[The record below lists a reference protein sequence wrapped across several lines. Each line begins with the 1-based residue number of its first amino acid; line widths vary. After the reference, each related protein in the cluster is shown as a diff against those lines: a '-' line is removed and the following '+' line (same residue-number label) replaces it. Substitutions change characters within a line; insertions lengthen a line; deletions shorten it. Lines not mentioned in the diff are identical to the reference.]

1 MDFGDVVHK
10 ALASRNKAE
19 QADGAAGADT
29 DHHGTTP
36 PQSKPRPP
44 PLASLSVAGS
54 THATSSGASPAASRT
69 ASPARHPLPHSHTA
83 HSSSTNT
90 TAPSAQTPA
99 SPSRRSSSYN
109 PLPRLNLNLSHRA
122 HNLENILSS
131 PTSPRSATS
140 SPSQSRSPSARRP
153 TATEEA
159 LFPPPALMSGPHI
172 GRSGLGLDTP
182 RPKHKSQAS
191 FDWFGDAVAR
201 ESALSGG
208 IPPYLVNGAGG
219 AGPGGETGSGG
230 STPNRIRRTDSPARM
245 DLSRSS
251 STSTSAG
258 GIAALSS
265 SANGKGKGR
274 AAVDRNG
281 RPKRGSSGDAPL
293 TEESEWEDDARS
305 PVSPPPNG
313 TGSFP
318 FATGSGSGSGGE
330 GASSPSGGGRGLR
343 TIGLSGAEPLSS
355 LRENSGDSSPGGAD
369 TPPPTALRGAF
380 TSSDLERGARRLR
393 GEEPDSDGAKE
404 RAFDWKRRAS
414 ALPSTFKVAKKVG
427 GGGGAG
433 VKKRGD
439 SKNKLARTQSAGDA
453 ESPPSGLVSSTA
465 AGDGTQSGA
474 ATPAAA
480 RARSIHAGEAV
491 DAEWEDEVRDQFD
504 ANAPAA
510 SSPAGGKPGTASR
523 RSSRW
528 APGGGGFFPH
538 GYKES
543 SSKPGS
549 GTSTPRDRD
558 GAMSEDEAVGALGG
572 AATPRRPG
580 AAQRRGSAWNVVRE
594 KLKGD
599 KAKKKKEAQG
609 ASLTGHELISEL
621 ATGVLPLVLVK
632 MAVMDRDE
640 QGEKRIPI
648 LLNYLK
654 LRITDSVYPFH
665 DKHAIFRIELE
676 YGDSAVKWV
685 IYRELKDFVNLHAH
699 YRVANLRQ
707 GIDKFPTFP
716 KTSLPYLNWLK
727 SEKGGKG
734 GVGKAEFAKAQR
746 EALENYLLKLIK
758 ATMFGPGANRLCKFL
773 EISAMSIMLSTRG
786 GEQGK
791 QGYLRITSS
800 GASRKKTP
808 GFHPIEW
815 KKRHEPKW
823 FIVRDSYIVSVDD
836 PASTEIYDVIMVDS
850 TFEIERPTRV
860 YRKGLQILNIDGSS
874 STEDLD
880 AGLREGAVDLL
891 ANEMKPQGHR
901 GARDPNDPSSSR
913 HKPMGGMGGKGAD
926 NHEDPEKAAEKE
938 REREGEGEGEGVS
951 SPSVAQDKN
960 RSARQRA
967 TSHLHDDPTAGAAD
981 ENLKS
986 SSNHVFYLRSSERKL
1001 RLVAKTERQQ
1011 DQFIASI
1018 EKMLAKTIWA
1028 GRNRFDSF
1036 APIRLNVA
1044 AQWLIDGRDYFWSL
1058 SRAIALAK
1066 HKIYI
1071 HDWWLSPELY
1081 LRRPAIDNQKWR
1093 LDRLLQRKAREGV
1106 QVFVIVYKEV
1116 SNDFTPVESA
1126 YTKSRLR
1133 GLHPNIHVQRSPSHT
1148 STGTLLWSHHEKMCV
1163 IDETIGFM
1171 GGLDLCFGRWDTPG
1185 HVLIDDG
1192 PNLLNADDPQN
1203 IDRDQAQQSQ
1213 IWPGKDYSN
1222 QRVLDFHTLS
1232 KPDEDMYDRG
1242 KVPRQPWHDI
1252 GLQIIGQPARDLC
1265 RHFIQ
1270 RWNYLLRI
1278 KNHTVKMPFL
1288 LPAPDFTPQQLQEQ
1302 RITGTCEV
1310 QICRSVGPWSMGI
1323 SHIEHSIQNAYI
1335 KAIQLSD
1342 HFVYIEN
1349 QFFVTSTAV
1358 EGTII
1363 ENKIGDALVSRIV
1376 RAHSEG
1382 TAWRAIIIVP
1392 TVPGYPYP
1400 LDHSEASSV
1409 RLIME
1414 CQYASICRGEHSI
1427 FARLRREGIDPDEY
1441 IAFFGLRA
1449 WGKLSSGA
1457 LTTESTYIHA
1467 KGMVVD
1473 DRIAIIGSAN
1483 INERSQRGDRDS
1495 ELACIIRDTDMID
1508 STMGGKPYQVGRFAH
1523 TMRVRLMRE
1532 HLGIDVDELEAA
1544 EGRSEVEAREATD
1557 LKGKKDEWDP
1567 DHQQTQ
1573 GTGTGAV
1580 AGKTFHWA
1588 ESAAGTAKS
1597 YAGHVVRGSTEA
1609 TQMGLEKG
1617 AHKVKR
1623 TLNIQIDEAE
1633 NKPSEA
1639 IDTEEETNA
1648 DKIVKGEKATDGFA
1662 STVVPTLEEKMMAE
1676 HRPPPESIEE
1686 GGIRQLRHNA
1696 TEEREAEPKTMP
1708 SSEARDAN
1716 EQANDPARANG
1727 PTTDGHGMPAKSSE
1741 EDQAKDKKLG
1751 HKVTQTSE
1759 LDDTRKLGMQPPPQE
1774 RKVSSEHSAPP
1785 LSPIDEDG
1793 APPKDGRPITPA
1805 PPRDDA
1811 APPDIAKSSGQRN
1824 RSDSSATSHGHGKH
1838 ASSASSSTPLQRTS
1852 SQSRGNEQAV
1862 NRNNITSSLRKN
1874 LRERGA
1880 YTIPLAAPKIDPYG
1894 FTDPLVDSFYK
1905 DVWLAAAV
1913 RNTQI
1918 YRKVFRC
1925 MPDDLVQTWKQ
1936 YREFQN
1942 WAERHNKAP
1951 KDVVPSGD
1959 EAPHSDPPGHSGQ
1972 HGAGGGGS
1980 AGGVV
1985 GQGGDEPGG
1994 QTMEKENR
2002 HKHIASATAPG
2013 TNPADVP
2020 GAKEARDYTQRAVDF
2035 ANDHVLGG
2043 ERGEKREGSASASAA
2058 AAANGNGHG
2067 HGAVSG
2073 EEELERSHQ
2082 RGSTI
2087 TRRARGSTLAG
2098 MEEAPFA
2105 GAGAGGA
2112 TGGGAGAGAGGTE
2125 KEKKGGRGRSAT
2137 VGGGGRGGDG
2147 KDEAGGKGGEG
2158 DLDESFPKE
2167 EREQMEQLLEE
2178 VTGQLVVFPTR
2189 FLEAESAGGNFL
2201 FSKDRIP
2208 PMAIYD

>member
-1 MDFGDVVHK
+1 MDFADAVHK
-10 ALASRNKAE
+10 ALERRSKGDPHPADPAAEAPPDGHSTASSNK
-19 QADGAAGADT
+19 
-29 DHHGTTP
+29 HRP
-36 PQSKPRPP
+36 PQ
-44 PLASLSVAGS
+44 LSLLLPNGS
-54 THATSSGASPAASRT
+54 THPTSSGASPAASRA
-69 ASPARHPLPHSHTA
+69 ASPARPPPPPAS
-83 HSSSTNT
+83 N
-90 TAPSAQTPA
+90 PKTPT
-99 SPSRRSSSYN
+99 SPSRRSSYN
-109 PLPRLNLNLSHRA
+109 PFHRPTPLDHVALSNSPPASSNR
-122 HNLENILSS
+122 SS
-131 PTSPRSATS
+131 PA
-140 SPSQSRSPSARRP
+140 QSRSPSRRQ
-153 TATEEA
+153 TAEGDFPFFHHPHHHHPHRPASTTSSFSETGDSTAAA
-159 LFPPPALMSGPHI
+159 LFPPPVVVDGPPDPN
-172 GRSGLGLDTP
+172 GLGLDTP
-182 RPKHKSQAS
+182 RPKHRTQAS
-191 FDWFGDAVAR
+191 FDWFGDAYPR
-201 ESALSGG
+201 SPDGLPSPSSATPPPNG
-208 IPPYLVNGAGG
+208 IPPYLLGSAGG
-219 AGPGGETGSGG
+219 GGGADSSSSSGKM
-230 STPNRIRRTDSPARM
+230 RRTDSPARL

-251 STSTSAG
+251 STSTSTG
-258 GIAALSS
+258 GGFSSLGGGGAA
-265 SANGKGKGR
+265 AKGKGK
-274 AAVDRNG
+274 APMVDRRG
-281 RPKRGSSGDAPL
+281 RGKQGSTESTVPEA
-293 TEESEWEDDARS
+293 EESEWEDELRS
-305 PVSPPPNG
+305 PTSP
-313 TGSFP
+313 T
-318 FATGSGSGSGGE
+318 SGGAGGGSGGY
-330 GASSPSGGGRGLR
+330 R
-343 TIGLSGAEPLSS
+343 TIGLQDRPAATPPAHS
-355 LRENSGDSSPGGAD
+355 RHNSGQGHGQGTDGPSSPAASSG
-369 TPPPTALRGAF
+369 LRGAF
-380 TSSDLERGARRLR
+380 TLSDLERGARRLR
-393 GEEPDSDGAKE
+393 GDDEPARAAGSGSRDSTPS
-404 RAFDWKRRAS
+404 RRMDWKRRAS
-414 ALPSTFKVAKKVG
+414 ALPASFRSVAGRASASRKPSAK
-427 GGGGAG
+427 
-433 VKKRGD
+433 GD
-439 SKNKLARTQSAGDA
+439 TSLARTQSAGDA
-453 ESPPSGLVSSTA
+453 EASASGGGTGSPSLAQQQQREEG
-465 AGDGTQSGA
+465 
-474 ATPAAA
+474 
-480 RARSIHAGEAV
+480 RARSIHATGGED
-491 DAEWEDEVRDQFD
+491 DAEWEDEVRDRFD
-504 ANAPAA
+504 AEAPPPTSRPAPNGRK
-510 SSPAGGKPGTASR
+510 SSLWG
-523 RSSRW
+523 
-528 APGGGGFFPH
+528 FPH
-538 GYKES
+538 HRTGVGAGEG
-543 SSKPGS
+543 GS
-549 GTSTPRDRD
+549 GASTPRDQP
-558 GAMSEDEAVGALGG
+558 ASEDEGGEGAKTPRSRPGVGA
-572 AATPRRPG
+572 
-580 AAQRRGSAWNVVRE
+580 RRGSAWNVVRE
-594 KLKGD
+594 RLRGE

-609 ASLTGHELISEL
+609 ASLTGHELITEL
-621 ATGVLPLVLVK
+621 TLGVLPLVLIK

-640 QGEKRIPI
+640 RGDRRIPI
-648 LLNYLK
+648 LMNYLK

-665 DKHAIFRIELE
+665 DRHAIFRIELE
-676 YGDSAVKWV
+676 YGDGAVKWV

-727 SEKGGKG
+727 SERGGKG
-734 GVGKAEFAKAQR
+734 NVGKAEFARAQR

-758 ATMFGPGANRLCKFL
+758 ATMFGPGANRLCKFF

-808 GFHPIEW
+808 GFHPLEW
-815 KKRHEPKW
+815 KNRHEPKW
-823 FIVRDSYIVSVDD
+823 FIVRDSYIVAVDD

-860 YRKGLQILNIDGSS
+860 YRKGLNLLHPDSS
-874 STEDLD
+874 SADDLNAD
-880 AGLREGAVDLL
+880 PALRQGALDLL
-891 ANEMKPQGHR
+891 ADEPKPQGRR
-901 GARDPNDPSSSR
+901 GAGDPNDPSSSR
-913 HKPMGGMGGKGAD
+913 HQAVKGRGSG
-926 NHEDPEKAAEKE
+926 EGEKEKESDPEKAATAAGEDGVEGE
-938 REREGEGEGEGVS
+938 REKHDAPG
-951 SPSVAQDKN
+951 
-960 RSARQRA
+960 A
-967 TSHLHDDPTAGAAD
+967 TRHEKKHGILHPHKKAGADDKDKDQVAAAAAED
-981 ENLKS
+981 EAGALKS
-986 SSNHVFYLRSSERKL
+986 SSQHTFLLRSSERKL

-1011 DQFIASI
+1011 DQFVASV

-1081 LRRPAIDNQKWR
+1081 LRRPPIDNQKWR

-1106 QVFVIVYKEV
+1106 QIFVIVYKEV

-1126 YTKSRLR
+1126 YTKTRLR

-1192 PNLLNADDPQN
+1192 PNLLNESDPQN
-1203 IDRDQAQQSQ
+1203 VDRDQAQHSQ

-1349 QFFVTSTAV
+1349 QFFVTSTQV

-1382 TAWRAIIIVP
+1382 TPWRCIIIVP

-1441 IAFFGLRA
+1441 ISFFGLRA

-1467 KGMVVD
+1467 KGMIVD

-1508 STMGGKPYQVGRFAH
+1508 STMAGKPYQVGRFAH

-1544 EGRSEVEAREATD
+1544 EGRAELEAREPE
-1557 LKGKKDEWDP
+1557 KMEEKEDEWDP
-1567 DHQQTQ
+1567 DHEQSH
-1573 GTGTGAV
+1573 GTNRGAA
-1580 AGKTFHWA
+1580 AGKTFQFVEGA
-1588 ESAAGTAKS
+1588 VESTKT
-1597 YAGHVVRGSTEA
+1597 YAGHTIRGATEA
-1609 TQMGLEKG
+1609 ASRGMQKSG
-1617 AHKVKR
+1617 HKVK
-1623 TLNIQIDEAE
+1623 TDLHLGIDEAE
-1633 NKPSEA
+1633 NKPPSEV
-1639 IDTEEETNA
+1639 DEDEETEA
-1648 DKIVKGEKATDGFA
+1648 DKIVRGQKGTEGFA

-1676 HRPPPESIEE
+1676 HRPDPKNVEE
-1686 GGIRQLRHNA
+1686 GGIRKLRQQAQREREDGPA
-1696 TEEREAEPKTMP
+1696 TEPSAHSREADEM
-1708 SSEARDAN
+1708 
-1716 EQANDPARANG
+1716 ANDSERADHPKANG
-1727 PTTDGHGMPAKSSE
+1727 GAPQPKESE
-1741 EDQAKDKKLG
+1741 EGKASQKKLG
-1751 HKVTQTSE
+1751 DKVTQTSE
-1759 LDDTRKLGMQPPPQE
+1759 IDDTRKLDMIDDDDQHEQQQNGQPKIE
-1774 RKVSSEHSAPP
+1774 V
-1785 LSPIDEDG
+1785 
-1793 APPKDGRPITPA
+1793 TPA

-1811 APPDIAKSSGQRN
+1811 APPDVAKADQGY
-1824 RSDSSATSHGHGKH
+1824 RSRSRSTSTAGGSEGVK
-1838 ASSASSSTPLQRTS
+1838 SASSSSNLQRTS
-1852 SQSRGNEQAV
+1852 SQSKGNEQAV
-1862 NRNNITSSLRKN
+1862 NRNTITGTLRKN
-1874 LRERGA
+1874 LKERGA
-1880 YTIPLAAPKIDPYG
+1880 YTIPLPAPKIDPYG
-1894 FTDPLVDSFYK
+1894 FTDPIVDWFYK

-1913 RNTQI
+1913 RNTQV

-1951 KDVVPSGD
+1951 KDVVPPGN
-1959 EAPHSDPPGHSGQ
+1959 EAPHSDVHGHSGQ

-1985 GQGGDEPGG
+1985 GQGNDEPGE
-1994 QTMEKENR
+1994 TVHEENK
-2002 HKHIASATAPG
+2002 KHRLAGWTAPG
-2013 TNPADVP
+2013 EGGEKVP
-2020 GAKEARDYTQRAVDF
+2020 GAKEGRDYTQRAKDYAEYKLDSF
-2035 ANDHVLGG
+2035 DQDG
-2043 ERGEKREGSASASAA
+2043 REKPKAEGQHQSAKDGSIAA
-2058 AAANGNGHG
+2058 DLKA
-2067 HGAVSG
+2067 G
-2073 EEELERSHQ
+2073 EEELERQHQ
-2082 RGSTI
+2082 RGTTI
-2087 TRRARGSTLAG
+2087 TRRARGWTLIGGGGGGGGGSADDASSANG
-2098 MEEAPFA
+2098 GSSMTSGNHASSGGSA
-2105 GAGAGGA
+2105 AGGV
-2112 TGGGAGAGAGGTE
+2112 GE
-2125 KEKKGGRGRSAT
+2125 KEKKGRGRSGTTAGL
-2137 VGGGGRGGDG
+2137 GGADKDGAAAKGG
-2147 KDEAGGKGGEG
+2147 KDEHDDALPE
-2158 DLDESFPKE
+2158 E

>member
-1 MDFGDVVHK
+1 MDFGDVVQK
-10 ALASRNKAE
+10 ALAQQRT
-19 QADGAAGADT
+19 GASSPTAGDDDPSA
-29 DHHGTTP
+29 
-36 PQSKPRPP
+36 SKPRPP
-44 PLASLSVAGS
+44 PLSLLAINGNP
-54 THATSSGASPAASRT
+54 HPTSSGASPAANSRQP
-69 ASPARHPLPHSHTA
+69 SPSGNGTK
-83 HSSSTNT
+83 
-90 TAPSAQTPA
+90 SAAGQPKTPTSQ
-99 SPSRRSSSYN
+99 SPSRRQSFN
-109 PLPRLNLNLSHRA
+109 PFFAHRSDGGA
-122 HNLENILSS
+122 S
-131 PTSPRSATS
+131 PTAVSPVH
-140 SPSQSRSPSARRP
+140 SRSPSANGRR
-153 TATEEA
+153 TTQYGASVDEY
-159 LFPPPALMSGPHI
+159 LLPPSSLPPGAD
-172 GRSGLGLDTP
+172 GRQPGLGLDTP
-182 RPKHKSQAS
+182 RPKHRSQAS
-191 FDWFGDAVAR
+191 FDWFGEAMSR
-201 ESALSGG
+201 EGTAGSG
-208 IPPYLVNGAGG
+208 IPPYLLNGSAQGG
-219 AGPGGETGSGG
+219 AARDG
-230 STPNRIRRTDSPARM
+230 RRTDSPARM

-251 STSTSAG
+251 STSTTGTGLAG
-258 GIAALSS
+258 VAM
-265 SANGKGKGR
+265 NRRGKPQK
-274 AAVDRNG
+274 
-281 RPKRGSSGDAPL
+281 KQSSGDAL
-293 TEESEWEDDARS
+293 TEESEWEDQPGSPTHSSHPLPFTSAHHPFRS
-305 PVSPPPNG
+305 PAMSPAASQPSSAQPSRR
-313 TGSFP
+313 GSLEYP
-318 FATGSGSGSGGE
+318 
-330 GASSPSGGGRGLR
+330 SSPAAPAKFSG
-343 TIGLSGAEPLSS
+343 
-355 LRENSGDSSPGGAD
+355 
-369 TPPPTALRGAF
+369 LRGAF
-380 TSSDLERGARRLR
+380 TASDFERGARRLQ
-393 GEEPDSDGAKE
+393 ETDQSDSSAGVGGGGATSPTGRDK
-404 RAFDWKRRAS
+404 FDWKRRAS
-414 ALPSTFKVAKKVG
+414 ALPGSSLVSKSAKAKKRRSS
-427 GGGGAG
+427 A
-433 VKKRGD
+433 D
-439 SKNKLARTQSAGDA
+439 ANALTRTQSAGA
-453 ESPPSGLVSSTA
+453 VGSPSPS
-465 AGDGTQSGA
+465 AGGGQ
-474 ATPAAA
+474 PAG
-480 RARSIHAGEAV
+480 RARSVHAGGEEA

-504 ANAPAA
+504 AGAT
-510 SSPAGGKPGTASR
+510 SPAGPSASASAGGARPTPQGR

-528 APGGGGFFPH
+528 ANATQFLPH
-538 GYKES
+538 NGLRPSES
-543 SSKPGS
+543 GA
-549 GTSTPRDRD
+549 STPREPP
-558 GAMSEDEAVGALGG
+558 SEDEGAGAGAG
-572 AATPRRPG
+572 AAGPG
-580 AAQRRGSAWNVVRE
+580 AKRPSSAQRRGSAWNVVRDR
-594 KLKGD
+594 LKGD
-599 KAKKKKEAQG
+599 GKGKKKKERLG
-609 ASLTGHELISEL
+609 EGLTGHELISEL
-621 ATGVLPLVLVK
+621 TTGVLPLVLVK

-640 QGEKRIPI
+640 RGDRRIPI
-648 LLNYLK
+648 LMNYLK

-676 YGDSAVKWV
+676 YGDGAVKWV

-707 GIDKFPTFP
+707 GIDKFPAFP

-727 SEKGGKG
+727 SERGGKG
-734 GVGKAEFAKAQR
+734 GVGKAEFARAQR

-800 GASRKKTP
+800 GASRKKQP
-808 GFHPIEW
+808 GFHPLQW

-860 YRKGLQILNIDGSS
+860 YRKGLNLLGVDGNS
-874 STEDLD
+874 STDDLEA
-880 AGLREGAVDLL
+880 AGLREGAMDLITD
-891 ANEMKPQGHR
+891 EPKPQGHR
-901 GARDPNDPSSSR
+901 GARDPNDPSSSK
-913 HKPMGGMGGKGAD
+913 HVGAGK
-926 NHEDPEKAAEKE
+926 
-938 REREGEGEGEGVS
+938 
-951 SPSVAQDKN
+951 QDKEKSEVAKGKEKN
-960 RSARQRA
+960 AKDKDEESPAA
-967 TSHLHDDPTAGAAD
+967 AGVNAAFDKDD
-981 ENLKS
+981 LKS
-986 SSNHVFYLRSSERKL
+986 SSIHTFYLRSSERKL

-1066 HKIYI
+1066 HKIFI

-1081 LRRPAIDNQKWR
+1081 LRRPPIENEKWR

-1106 QVFVIVYKEV
+1106 QIFVIVYKEV
-1116 SNDFTPVESA
+1116 SNDFTPVESN
-1126 YTKSRLR
+1126 YTKTRLR

-1192 PNLLNADDPQN
+1192 PNLLVENDPQN
-1203 IDRDQAQQSQ
+1203 SDKSSNGDGVGQ

-1270 RWNYLLRI
+1270 RWNYLLRT
-1278 KNHTVKMPFL
+1278 KNHSVKMPFL

-1349 QFFVTSTAV
+1349 QFFVTSTEV
-1358 EGTII
+1358 EGTVI

-1376 RAHSEG
+1376 RAHTEG

-1414 CQYASICRGEHSI
+1414 CQYASICRGERSI

-1441 IAFFGLRA
+1441 ISFFGLRA

-1508 STMGGKPYQVGRFAH
+1508 STMGGKPYKVGRFAH

-1544 EGRSEVEAREATD
+1544 EGKDELGAKEVKPEDMQEQ
-1557 LKGKKDEWDP
+1557 KDEWDP
-1567 DHQQTQ
+1567 DDEQSH
-1573 GTGTGAV
+1573 GTDRGAK
-1580 AGKTFHWA
+1580 AGKTFHFV
-1588 ESAAGTAKS
+1588 ESAL
-1597 YAGHVVRGSTEA
+1597 GSTKDYTGEA
-1609 TQMGLEKG
+1609 IRGVTEAAALGMEKSG
-1617 AHKVKR
+1617 SKVLSN
-1623 TLNIQIDEAE
+1623 LNIAVDDAE
-1633 NKPSEA
+1633 NAPREA
-1639 IDTEEETNA
+1639 VDAEEETNA
-1648 DKIVKGEKATDGFA
+1648 DKIVQGQKDFEGFA
-1662 STVVPTLEEKMMAE
+1662 STVVPTLEEKIMAE
-1676 HRPPPESIEE
+1676 HRPRPERVQQ
-1686 GGIRQLRHNA
+1686 GGARQLRQQA
-1696 TEEREAEPKTMP
+1696 DREREE
-1708 SSEARDAN
+1708 
-1716 EQANDPARANG
+1716 G
-1727 PTTDGHGMPAKSSE
+1727 PTTQTPSQAREAKEGAGGVRHHGGDEKSNAAPYAV
-1741 EDQAKDKKLG
+1741 DDRAVQHLG
-1751 HKVTQTSE
+1751 DKVTQTSE
-1759 LDDTRKLGMQPPPQE
+1759 LDDTRKIPMQKDRAVDPD
-1774 RKVSSEHSAPP
+1774 KDAPP

-1793 APPKDGRPITPA
+1793 LAAHNDLQANVQPA
-1805 PPRDDA
+1805 PPSSDA
-1811 APPDIAKSSGQRN
+1811 APPDVAKAHQGYRDQEPSSRSSSSGSHTRAASSTASDGNKVSHN
-1824 RSDSSATSHGHGKH
+1824 RSTE
-1838 ASSASSSTPLQRTS
+1838 
-1852 SQSRGNEQAV
+1852 QSKGNEQAV
-1862 NRNNITSSLRKN
+1862 NRNEITGKLRRN

-1880 YTIPLAAPKIDPYG
+1880 YTIPLSAPKIDPYG
-1894 FTDPLVDSFYK
+1894 FTDPIVDSFYK

-1925 MPDDLVQTWKQ
+1925 LPDDLVQTWKQ
-1936 YREFQN
+1936 YRDFQS

-1951 KDVVPSGD
+1951 KDVVPPGH
-1959 EAPHSDPPGHSGQ
+1959 EPPHNDPAGHSGQ

-1985 GQGGDEPGG
+1985 GQGKDEAGG
-1994 QTMEKENR
+1994 STMAKDNEQ
-2002 HKHIASATAPG
+2002 HPFSGQFAPG
-2013 TNPADVP
+2013 NGPGVP
-2020 GAKEARDYTQRAVDF
+2020 GAKEARDYAQRAKDYAKDGVSFGDRTG
-2035 ANDHVLGG
+2035 GG
-2043 ERGEKREGSASASAA
+2043 ERDGASEKREHPRSASTPTSSAST
-2058 AAANGNGHG
+2058 AANGD
-2067 HGAVSG
+2067 
-2073 EEELERSHQ
+2073 ELERHQQ

-2087 TRRARGSTLAG
+2087 TRRARSSTLAG
-2098 MEEAPFA
+2098 MEEGPA
-2105 GAGAGGA
+2105 GGGQTAGGA
-2112 TGGGAGAGAGGTE
+2112 DAKTDRKARA
-2125 KEKKGGRGRSAT
+2125 RSAT
-2137 VGGGGRGGDG
+2137 VSG
-2147 KDEAGGKGGEG
+2147 AGGERGNAKKDEG
-2158 DLDESFPKE
+2158 DLDDAFPEE

-2178 VTGQLVVFPTR
+2178 VTGQLIVFPTR

>member
-1 MDFGDVVHK
+1 MDFGDAVHK
-10 ALASRNKAE
+10 ALAQRQRSP
-19 QADGAAGADT
+19 GAAKDAPPT
-29 DHHGTTP
+29 STP
-36 PQSKPRPP
+36 PDNGSESTSKRKPP
-44 PLASLSVAGS
+44 SLSLLMVN
-54 THATSSGASPAASRT
+54 GASS
-69 ASPARHPLPHSHTA
+69 HPTSQG
-83 HSSSTNT
+83 
-90 TAPSAQTPA
+90 QTPA
-99 SPSRRSSSYN
+99 GSRNPSPAPPAAQFASRSPRPQTPTSPSRRASFN
-109 PLPRLNLNLSHRA
+109 PFFARHGPLSPHA
-122 HNLENILSS
+122 HGHAHDSTSPTSNSSS
-131 PTSPRSATS
+131 PT
-140 SPSQSRSPSARRP
+140 QSRSPSRR
-153 TATEEA
+153 TTLDDT
-159 LFPPPALMSGPHI
+159 LFPPPIVLPGPG
-172 GRSGLGLDTP
+172 GREGLGADTP
-182 RPKHKSQAS
+182 RPKHRSQAS
-191 FDWFGDAVAR
+191 FDWFGDAFAR
-201 ESALSGG
+201 EAAAQQAGLPSSLDGPLFNVQGG
-208 IPPYLVNGAGG
+208 IPPYLLGG
-219 AGPGGETGSGG
+219 GGGEGS
-230 STPNRIRRTDSPARM
+230 SSSSAARMRRTDSPARM

-251 STSTSAG
+251 SISTSAG
-258 GIAALSS
+258 DAASLSGQGKS
-265 SANGKGKGR
+265 KKAKNGQGKGKGK
-274 AAVDRNG
+274 ASAG
-281 RPKRGSSGDAPL
+281 WTSGTGTDQHL
-293 TEESEWEDDARS
+293 TEESEWEDDAAAGGAARS
-305 PVSPPPNG
+305 PVSP
-313 TGSFP
+313 TS
-318 FATGSGSGSGGE
+318 
-330 GASSPSGGGRGLR
+330 GASGRAF
-343 TIGLSGAEPLSS
+343 IGLSGSGTATPPLQTGSQ
-355 LRENSGDSSPGGAD
+355 RRQGSGDTTDSPGGGQD
-369 TPPPTALRGAF
+369 PPKSALRGAF
-380 TSSDLERGARRLR
+380 TASDLERGARRLR
-393 GEEPDSDGAKE
+393 GEDDLPSSSGGGGSASSSKDRDRS
-404 RAFDWKRRAS
+404 DWKRRAS
-414 ALPSTFKVAKKVG
+414 AFPAVLRPSTKTSKKSASASGGANRLSRPMSAGAAEGPG
-427 GGGGAG
+427 GGVPTPG
-433 VKKRGD
+433 
-439 SKNKLARTQSAGDA
+439 LSAPDH
-453 ESPPSGLVSSTA
+453 PSN
-465 AGDGTQSGA
+465 DG
-474 ATPAAA
+474 
-480 RARSIHAGEAV
+480 RARSVHGGE
-491 DAEWEDEVRDQFD
+491 DEGWEDEVRDRFD
-504 ANAPAA
+504 ADAPAGA
-510 SSPAGGKPGTASR
+510 SARPQVGSRKGSSLWAGLSLPHSR
-523 RSSRW
+523 V
-528 APGGGGFFPH
+528 GGG
-538 GYKES
+538 
-543 SSKPGS
+543 GS
-549 GTSTPRDRD
+549 GTSTPRGD
-558 GAMSEDEAVGALGG
+558 GAVSEDEG
-572 AATPRRPG
+572 AAGAGTPRRPPS
-580 AAQRRGSAWNVVRE
+580 AQRRGSAWGVVRDR
-594 KLKGD
+594 LKG
-599 KAKKKKEAQG
+599 KKKKEAQG
-609 ASLTGHELISEL
+609 ASLTGHELVTEL
-621 ATGVLPLVLVK
+621 ATGVLPLVLIK
-632 MAVMDRDE
+632 MAVLDRDE
-640 QGEKRIPI
+640 RGDRRIPI
-648 LLNYLK
+648 LMNYLK
-654 LRITDSVYPFH
+654 LRITDSIYPFH

-676 YGDSAVKWV
+676 YGDGAVKWV

-727 SEKGGKG
+727 SERGGKG

-773 EISAMSIMLSTRG
+773 EISAMSIMLTTRG

-800 GASRKKTP
+800 GASRKKQP
-808 GFHPIEW
+808 GFHPLDW
-815 KKRHEPKW
+815 KRRHDPKW
-823 FIVRDSYIVSVDD
+823 FIVRDSYIVAVDD
-836 PASTEIYDVIMVDS
+836 PASTEVYDVIMVDS

-860 YRKGLQILNIDGSS
+860 YRKGLNLLHPDHSS
-874 STEDLD
+874 DSLTGD
-880 AGLREGAVDLL
+880 ADPTLREGAADLL
-891 ANEMKPQGHR
+891 ADARRPQGHR
-901 GARDPNDPSSSR
+901 GAGDPNDPSSSK
-913 HKPMGGMGGKGAD
+913 HKPFGGMGGKGAGTLPEGD
-926 NHEDPEKAAEKE
+926 EEKGAAHGGDKDGEGDGAGEKSLPEKLGAAAGSVRAHAGRKGTDEEK
-938 REREGEGEGEGVS
+938 RLDNAAAATASGGPGAEGEGE
-951 SPSVAQDKN
+951 N
-960 RSARQRA
+960 
-967 TSHLHDDPTAGAAD
+967 DDLSRT
-981 ENLKS
+981 
-986 SSNHVFYLRSSERKL
+986 SNHTFYLRSSERKL

-1081 LRRPAIDNQKWR
+1081 LRRPPIENEKWR

-1106 QVFVIVYKEV
+1106 QIFVIVYKEV
-1116 SNDFTPVESA
+1116 SNDFTPVESG
-1126 YTKSRLR
+1126 YTKTRLR

-1192 PNLLNADDPQN
+1192 PNLLNTDDPQN
-1203 IDRDQAQQSQ
+1203 IDRDQAMQSQ

-1310 QICRSVGPWSMGI
+1310 QICRSIGPWSMGV

-1349 QFFVTSTAV
+1349 QFFVTSTEV

-1382 TAWRAIIIVP
+1382 TPWRAIIIVP

-1414 CQYASICRGEHSI
+1414 CQYASICRGERSI
-1427 FARLRREGIDPDEY
+1427 FARLRREGVDPDEY
-1441 IAFFGLRA
+1441 ISFFGLRA

-1508 STMGGKPYQVGRFAH
+1508 STMGGKPYKVGRFAH

-1544 EGRSEVEAREATD
+1544 EGKEELEAREATD
-1557 LKGKKDEWDP
+1557 LQEKEDEWDP
-1567 DHQQTQ
+1567 DNEQSH
-1573 GTGTGAV
+1573 GTNRGAQ
-1580 AGKTFHWA
+1580 AGKTLHFV
-1588 ESAAGTAKS
+1588 ESAAGSAKQ
-1597 YAGHVVRGSTEA
+1597 YAGHTVKGATEA
-1609 TQMGLEKG
+1609 AMLSAEKAG
-1617 AHKVKR
+1617 HRVKR
-1623 TLNIQIDEAE
+1623 NLNVETDEAE
-1633 NKPSEA
+1633 NKPAEA
-1639 IDTEEETNA
+1639 IDADEETNA
-1648 DKIVKGEKATDGFA
+1648 DKLVRGEKGTAGFA
-1662 STVVPTLEEKMMAE
+1662 STVVPTLEEKVMAE
-1676 HRPPPESIEE
+1676 GRPQGNIRDGSIREM
-1686 GGIRQLRHNA
+1686 RQQA
-1696 TEEREAEPKTMP
+1696 EREREDGPATQPP
-1708 SSEARDAN
+1708 FASQDRDEAD
-1716 EQANDPARANG
+1716 QANDSQRKSGAKEVDESVDARH
-1727 PTTDGHGMPAKSSE
+1727 DSSSSSE
-1741 EDQAKDKKLG
+1741 ENGKNDRDVNSGQDRLGDKT
-1751 HKVTQTSE
+1751 TQSAE
-1759 LDDTRKLGMQPPPQE
+1759 IDDTRKIDMQGDG
-1774 RKVSSEHSAPP
+1774 VSKDAAP

-1793 APPKDGRPITPA
+1793 DEHSGDAKIGPA
-1805 PPRDDA
+1805 PPSNDA
-1811 APPDIAKSSGQRN
+1811 APPDIAKAQH
-1824 RSDSSATSHGHGKH
+1824 HGHREHGR
-1838 ASSASSSTPLQRTS
+1838 ASDRKSSLPRTT
-1852 SQSRGNEQAV
+1852 SQSKGNEQAV
-1862 NRNNITSSLRKN
+1862 NRNTITNSLRRN

-1880 YTIPLAAPKIDPYG
+1880 YTIPTPAPKIDAYG
-1894 FTDPLVDSFYK
+1894 FSDPLVDSFYK

-1959 EAPHSDPPGHSGQ
+1959 QPPHSDPAGHSGQ

-1980 AGGVV
+1980 AGGVI
-1985 GQGGDEPGG
+1985 GQGANEGG
-1994 QTMEKENR
+1994 ETIEQSN
-2002 HKHIASATAPG
+2002 KHHPIAGSTAPG
-2013 TNPADVP
+2013 NSGIGQAP
-2020 GAKEARDYTQRAVDF
+2020 GGKEARDYTQRAADF
-2035 ANDHVLGG
+2035 A
-2043 ERGEKREGSASASAA
+2043 KEGSANGPATEKP
-2058 AAANGNGHG
+2058 ANGNGHG
-2067 HGAVSG
+2067 GG
-2073 EEELERSHQ
+2073 EEELEREKQ
-2082 RGSTI
+2082 GKSTI
-2087 TRRARGSTLAG
+2087 TRRARGWTVVGQDDAPNSASSASGSGASAAG
-2098 MEEAPFA
+2098 N
-2105 GAGAGGA
+2105 GG
-2112 TGGGAGAGAGGTE
+2112 
-2125 KEKKGGRGRSAT
+2125 EKKGRGRGAT
-2137 VGGGGRGGDG
+2137 VSQGGDRAKG
-2147 KDEAGGKGGEG
+2147 EGEHDEA
-2158 DLDESFPKE
+2158 FPDE

-2178 VTGQLVVFPTR
+2178 VTGQLIVFPTR

>member
-1 MDFGDVVHK
+1 MDFGDVVQAFAK
-10 ALASRNKAE
+10 KRKDGS
-19 QADGAAGADT
+19 ADGTATGEGHHHDGA
-29 DHHGTTP
+29 TTP
-36 PQSKPRPP
+36 PTTKPRPP

-54 THATSSGASPAASRT
+54 THATSSGASPGVSRPSSRN
-69 ASPARHPLPHSHTA
+69 ASPARQPLPHSNPT
-83 HSSSTNT
+83 SSPLANNHDT
-90 TAPSAQTPA
+90 TPSSQTPT

-109 PLPRLNLNLSHRA
+109 PLPRLNLNLSQRA

-131 PTSPRSATS
+131 PTSPRSTTS
-140 SPSQSRSPSARRP
+140 SPSQSRSPSAARRP

-159 LFPPPALMSGPHI
+159 LFPPPSLMSGPLV
-172 GRSGLGLDTP
+172 GREGLGMDSP
-182 RPKHKSQAS
+182 RPKHRSQAS
-191 FDWFGDAVAR
+191 FDWFGEAFLR
-201 ESALSGG
+201 ESALNGG
-208 IPPYLVNGAGG
+208 VPPYLVNGNGG
-219 AGPGGETGSGG
+219 HADGPLTD
-230 STPNRIRRTDSPARM
+230 RVRRTDSPARM

-251 STSTSAG
+251 STSTSTGTGGGAAGLASSAAAG
-258 GIAALSS
+258 G
-265 SANGKGKGR
+265 GKGKGK
-274 AAVDRNG
+274 AVDRNG
-281 RPKRGSSGDAPL
+281 RPKRGSSGDGPL
-293 TEESEWEDDARS
+293 TEESEWEDEGRS
-305 PVSPPPNG
+305 PTSPPPNG
-313 TGSFP
+313 AGSFP
-318 FATGSGSGSGGE
+318 FGASSPGSGGE
-330 GASSPSGGGRGLR
+330 GGGGRGLR
-343 TIGLSGAEPLSS
+343 SIGLSNAEPLSS
-355 LRENSGDSSPGGAD
+355 LRENSADSSTSPPPSGSA
-369 TPPPTALRGAF
+369 TPPSTGFRGAF

-393 GEEPDSDGAKE
+393 GEEPDSDPSSAHGAKAA
-404 RAFDWKRRAS
+404 RAEWKRRAS
-414 ALPSTFKVAKKVG
+414 ALPGTFKVAKKV
-427 GGGGAG
+427 
-433 VKKRGD
+433 VKRGD

-453 ESPPSGLVSSTA
+453 ESPPITPGPGA
-465 AGDGTQSGA
+465 EGAGAGEGDLPSGA
-474 ATPAAA
+474 ATPAGAG
-480 RARSIHAGEAV
+480 RARSVHAGDTPEAG
-491 DAEWEDEVRDQFD
+491 AEWQDEVRDQFD
-504 ANAPAA
+504 ANALAGAAPAHR
-510 SSPAGGKPGTASR
+510 PGAANR

-528 APGGGGFFPH
+528 ASVGAGGFFPH
-538 GYKES
+538 YRDRDGS
-543 SSKPGS
+543 SRPGS
-549 GTSTPRDRD
+549 GTSTPRGDRD
-558 GAMSEDEAVGALGG
+558 GGGVSEEEGAAGG
-572 AATPRRPG
+572 AGTPRRPSQ
-580 AAQRRGSAWNVVRE
+580 AQRRGSAWNVVRE
-594 KLKGD
+594 RLKGEG
-599 KAKKKKEAQG
+599 KGKKKKEAQG
-609 ASLTGHELISEL
+609 ASLSGHELVSEL
-621 ATGVLPLVLVK
+621 ALGVLPLVLVK

-654 LRITDSVYPFH
+654 LRITDSIYPFH

-734 GVGKAEFAKAQR
+734 SVGKAEFAKAQR

-773 EISAMSIMLSTRG
+773 EISAMSIKLSTRG

-815 KKRHEPKW
+815 KQRHEPKW
-823 FIVRDSYIVSVDD
+823 FIVRDSYIVAVAD
-836 PASTEIYDVIMVDS
+836 PASTEIYEVIMVDS

-860 YRKGLQILNIDGSS
+860 YRKGLNLLNLDGSS
-874 STEDLD
+874 TDDLE
-880 AGLREGAVDLL
+880 ASLRDGAADLL
-891 ANEMKPQGHR
+891 TSEKKPQGRH
-901 GARDPNDPSSSR
+901 GARDPNDPSSTQ

-926 NHEDPEKAAEKE
+926 KHEDPEKAAEKE
-938 REREGEGEGEGVS
+938 RENKEGGEGKNKDQ
-951 SPSVAQDKN
+951 AIANDQN

-967 TSHLHDDPTAGAAD
+967 SHHLSDDPTAGAAD
-981 ENLKS
+981 ENIKS
-986 SSNHVFYLRSSERKL
+986 SSNHTFYLRSSERKL
-1001 RLVAKTERQQ
+1001 RLVARTERQQ

-1066 HKIYI
+1066 HRIYI

-1116 SNDFTPVESA
+1116 SNDFTPVDSG

-1192 PNLLNADDPQN
+1192 PNLLNENDPQN
-1203 IDRDQAQQSQ
+1203 VDRDRAQESQ

-1222 QRVLDFHTLS
+1222 QRVLDFHTLN

-1270 RWNYLLRI
+1270 RWNYLLRT
-1278 KNHTVKMPFL
+1278 KNHSVKMPFL
-1288 LPAPDFTPQQLQEQ
+1288 LPAPDFTPQQLQQQ

-1349 QFFVTSTAV
+1349 QFFVTSTEV

-1382 TAWRAIIIVP
+1382 TPWRAVIIVP

-1414 CQYASICRGEHSI
+1414 CQYASICRGDHSI

-1508 STMGGKPYQVGRFAH
+1508 STMGGKPYKVGRFAH

-1544 EGRSEVEAREATD
+1544 EGRDELEAREAQDMKTE
-1557 LKGKKDEWDP
+1557 KDQWDP
-1567 DHQQTQ
+1567 DQQQTQ
-1573 GTGTGAV
+1573 GTGMGAK
-1580 AGKTFHWA
+1580 AGHTFHWA
-1588 ESAAGTAKS
+1588 ESAAGAAKTYTS
-1597 YAGHVVRGSTEA
+1597 NVVKGTTEA
-1609 TQMGLEKG
+1609 AQMGLEKSAG
-1617 AHKVKR
+1617 KVK
-1623 TLNIQIDEAE
+1623 TSLNVGLSKEE
-1633 NKPSEA
+1633 NKPREA
-1639 IDTEEETNA
+1639 IETEEETKA
-1648 DKIVKGEKATDGFA
+1648 DRIVRGEEATEGFA

-1676 HRPPPESIEE
+1676 HRPAPENVEE
-1686 GGIRQLRHNA
+1686 GGVRQLRDKA
-1696 TEEREAEPKTMP
+1696 TKERE
-1708 SSEARDAN
+1708 D
-1716 EQANDPARANG
+1716 G
-1727 PTTDGHGMPAKSSE
+1727 PTTQASAQARSAIAQADRPPRPDGTTASRE
-1741 EDQAKDKKLG
+1741 EEAATRRLG
-1751 HKVTQTSE
+1751 DKVTQTSD
-1759 LDDTRKLGMQPPPQE
+1759 LDDTRKLPMQPE
-1774 RKVSSEHSAPP
+1774 RANSSADPDDPP
-1785 LSPIDEDG
+1785 LSPIDEDDQDDKPVS
-1793 APPKDGRPITPA
+1793 PPQA
-1805 PPRDDA
+1805 RDNT
-1811 APPDIAKSSGQRN
+1811 APPDVAGANQEYRN
-1824 RSDSSATSHGHGKH
+1824 RSAESSSTAQKEGKTASHG
-1838 ASSASSSTPLQRTS
+1838 SASSPLQRTT
-1852 SQSRGNEQAV
+1852 SQSKGNEQAV
-1862 NRNNITSSLRKN
+1862 NRNTITTTLKKN

-1936 YREFQN
+1936 YREFQS

-1951 KDVVPSGD
+1951 KGVVPSGD
-1959 EAPHSDPPGHSGQ
+1959 EAPHSDPAGHSGQ

-1985 GQGGDEPGG
+1985 GQGADETGG
-1994 QTMEKENR
+1994 VTMEKENR
-2002 HKHIASATAPG
+2002 HKHIASFTAPG
-2013 TNPADVP
+2013 APPMDVP

-2035 ANDHVLGG
+2035 AKYETGLGD
-2043 ERGEKREGSASASAA
+2043 ERNMRPEREREIG
-2058 AAANGNGHG
+2058 G
-2067 HGAVSG
+2067 G

-2082 RGSTI
+2082 RGTTI
-2087 TRRARGSTLAG
+2087 TRRARGSTLMG
-2098 MEEAPFA
+2098 MEESPVSEKNGSAN
-2105 GAGAGGA
+2105 
-2112 TGGGAGAGAGGTE
+2112 GGAGD
-2125 KEKKGGRGRSAT
+2125 KDQKKARGRSAT
-2137 VGGGGRGGDG
+2137 VSGG
-2147 KDEAGGKGGEG
+2147 KKEAAEDGGKGEKDG